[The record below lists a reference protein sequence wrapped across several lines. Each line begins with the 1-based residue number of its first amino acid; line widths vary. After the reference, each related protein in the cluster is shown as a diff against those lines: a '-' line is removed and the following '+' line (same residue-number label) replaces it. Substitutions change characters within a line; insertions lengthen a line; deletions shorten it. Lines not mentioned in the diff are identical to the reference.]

1 MNNLSLA
8 SALLFEPR
16 KAFDEI
22 AQRPRY
28 WFPLLLVVVCTIT
41 LSVWYQSVVDVGWLV
56 DKQMRAFDTA
66 RRLTE
71 EQIAERVHRAAEH
84 PGAQIAVAG
93 VATAIFLPLVF
104 LLVAAYYSLAGKIT
118 NVERGFRQWFALSC
132 WTALPTLLT
141 LIPAAVVLLTA
152 TSAQIEPG
160 DMQPLSLNS
169 LVFHRAMGEPGYSLF
184 TSLQLTQVLS
194 LYLAAFGVKLWSGRS
209 WLFGIV
215 FSALPFVLI
224 YGIWAFIA
232 LGRS

>member
-28 WFPLLLVVVCTIT
+28 WFALLLLVVCTVALT
-41 LSVWYQSVVDVGWLV
+41 MWYQSVVDIGWLM

-71 EQIAERVHRAAEH
+71 DQIATRVQAAAEH
-84 PGAQIAVAG
+84 RGAQVAITG
-93 VATAIFLPLVF
+93 VATAIFLPLV
-104 LLVAAYYSLAGKIT
+104 LLLSAGYYSLAGKVT
-118 NVERGFRQWFALSC
+118 NVERGFRQWFELSC
-132 WTALPTLLT
+132 WTALPTVLAV
-141 LIPAAVVLLTA
+141 IPAAIVLLTA
-152 TSAQIEPG
+152 TTKQIEPG

-169 LVFHRAMGEPGYSLF
+169 LIFHRAMGEPGYSLF
-184 TSLQLTQVLS
+184 TSLQITQILS

-209 WLFGIV
+209 WLFAIV

-224 YGIWAFIA
+224 YGIWAFRA
-232 LGRS
+232 LGHS